1 MLGENL
7 LMRNYRVF
15 LSSPNDVLPERD
27 RAQLVVDRL
36 NSEHTGGELFSLS
49 RWEHAYY
56 HASSP
61 PQGQI
66 PNPGE
71 HDIVICI
78 FWKRIGTD
86 LPSAYDRPDG
96 TPRTGTEYE
105 FETAREARELRQ
117 DGLPDILVYRK
128 TEKIL
133 FSEENVDAE
142 RAQKKALD
150 QFWERWFHSDAG
162 HFIAGFQ
169 VFADVNDF
177 ATQLERNLREWL
189 HRRHDSQVI
198 WDVAAQGSP
207 YPGLS
212 AFDETHASLFL
223 GRKLDVARA
232 RARFIEAAIG
242 RYRGSRTAP
251 FLLILGPSGCGK
263 SSFLRAGLV
272 PALRSGGMPAFREDG
287 ADGIQSFRSIVVVP
301 RELGTDLL
309 RAFANA
315 LYHPK
320 EQRGASHV
328 GLPELADGDY
338 PTADAFAAL
347 AAGSPASAAAPV
359 LRALDRALQSAQP
372 PKAGSRSAERIGLI
386 VAIDQLE
393 ELLSSPAADR
403 QTLVRL
409 LTELAASGRVWIAA
423 TMRNDFYDRL
433 RQDADLSEL
442 TDRGRI
448 YDLAPPSVA
457 DFRAIIREPAAAAG
471 LEFETTESRDLAAE
485 IEKEAAGDGSLPMIA
500 FLLDELFQNRRGNL
514 LTLETYDR
522 LGGAA
527 GALAEHGEQLFA
539 TLPAA
544 EQQAFPRVVRQLVR
558 LGHQDQGPVAN
569 PAPPS
574 AFPPDSP
581 ERRLISAL
589 NEARL
594 VHMFSVAVDP
604 STSATSWV
612 RWSHEALLSRW
623 PRLRASVEA
632 DRRDYETLDRLQS
645 SWTLWHHTE
654 DEHKSDRLLTD
665 LALAEGVD
673 LVNRWGEDIDEGIRQ
688 FVNASQFAARA
699 RRRRRRRI
707 VTATV
712 SALAALS
719 AVSIVMGLNAVRQSR
734 RATSEAAIADR
745 TTQFMVTLFTLADP
759 TESSDSAEALKSVLD
774 RSVREIQ
781 VERRLEPRVR
791 AELRTAIGRAYTG
804 LGRFTDAERVI
815 ADALRDQ
822 DQSGEPVPG
831 ESRTRTMV
839 AYGTALYLNSDYE
852 RAVPQLR
859 QAVDLARGTLPASS
873 AVRSE
878 ALTALAE
885 ALSQQGQ
892 TEAAVRLCDEALA
905 EDRQR
910 GPAEQAVLARTLDAL
925 ASVYLTAGMPVKAV
939 APMREA
945 LDLRRAVFGA
955 HHARTAESMNN
966 LGAVYYVLGRYPYAA
981 KLWSDALPIYREV
994 YGNVHVEVATI
1005 LNNLGRSALMAGRVP
1020 EAEGLLRDAL
1030 KLDEKLR
1037 PPTHDDLVAPLT
1049 SLAMIDL
1056 FDGKV
1061 ESARAEI
1068 MRAETIARLPDHG
1081 ELLDQV
1087 LLSEADVALATEQR
1101 TAAASLLKES
1111 RELLEKSHPPDK
1123 GPDDAWR
1130 YAVWDLVNAELLAQ
1144 EGRNDEASRL
1154 LAQTRPAI
1162 LQRFGSTGFYS
1173 LVLSRRSERI
1183 EKLARSSAGCASLPA
1198 ALPCPHRLGHNVVN
1212 PAL

>member
-1 MLGENL
+1 
-7 LMRNYRVF
+7 MRNYRVF
-15 LSSPNDVLPERD
+15 LSSPNDVLAERD
-27 RAQLVVDRL
+27 RAQLVIERL
-36 NSEHTGGELFSLS
+36 NSEHPEGELFSLS

-86 LPSAYDRPDG
+86 LPSVYDRPDG
-96 TPRTGTEYE
+96 TSRTGTEYE
-105 FETAREARELRQ
+105 FESAREARELRQ

-177 ATQLERNLREWL
+177 GVQLERNLREWL
-189 HRRHDSQVI
+189 HRRHDNQVN
-198 WDVAAQGSP
+198 WDIATQGSP
-207 YPGLS
+207 YLGLA
-212 AFDETHASLFL
+212 AFDEAHASLFL

-263 SSFLRAGLV
+263 SSLLRAGLV

-287 ADGIQSFRSIVVVP
+287 ADGIQAFRSIVVIP
-301 RELGTDLL
+301 RELGTDLV
-309 RAFANA
+309 RALANA
-315 LYHPK
+315 LYQPK
-320 EQRGASHV
+320 EQRGASHA

-338 PTADAFAAL
+338 PTADAFAVL
-347 AAGSPASAAAPV
+347 AANSPASAVAPV
-359 LRALDRALQSAQP
+359 LRALDRAQQAARP
-372 PKAGSRSAERIGLI
+372 PEDGSKPVERMGLI
-386 VAIDQLE
+386 LAIDQLE
-393 ELLSSPAADR
+393 ELLSSSAGDR
-403 QTLVRL
+403 QALVRL
-409 LTELAASGRVWIAA
+409 LMELAASGRVWIAA

-433 RQDADLSEL
+433 RLDADLSEL

-448 YDLAPPSVA
+448 YDLAPPSVG

-485 IEKEAAGDGSLPMIA
+485 IEEEAAGDGALPMIA
-500 FLLDELFQNRRGNL
+500 FLLEELFQNRRGNL

-527 GALAEHGEQLFA
+527 GALAEHGEELFA
-539 TLPAA
+539 MLPAA

-558 LGHQDQGPVAN
+558 LGHQSQSPVAN

-594 VHMFSVAVDP
+594 VHMFSVAVGS

-645 SWTLWHHTE
+645 AWTLWQHTGA
-654 DEHKSDRLLTD
+654 EHKWERLLTD
-665 LALAEGVD
+665 LTLAEGVD
-673 LVNRWGEDIDEGIRQ
+673 LINRWGEDIDDGIRQ

-719 AVSIVMGLNAVRQSR
+719 AVAIVLGLNAMRQSR

-759 TESSDSAEALKSVLD
+759 TEGSESAEALKSVLD
-774 RSVREIQ
+774 RSVRELP
-781 VERRLEPRVR
+781 VERQLEPRVR
-791 AELRTAIGRAYTG
+791 AELRTAIGRAYMG
-804 LGRFTDAERVI
+804 LGRFTDGEHVL

-822 DQSGEPVPG
+822 DQSGEPIPG

-839 AYGTALYLNSDYE
+839 AYGSTLYLNSDYD

-859 QAVDLARGTLPASS
+859 LAVALARSTLPASS
-873 AVRSE
+873 VVRSA

-892 TEAAVRLCDEALA
+892 TEAAVQLCDEALA
-905 EDRQR
+905 EDRRR
-910 GPAEQAVLARTLDAL
+910 GPAEQAVLARTLDTL
-925 ASVYLTAGMPVKAV
+925 ATVYLTAGMPVKAI

-945 LDLRRAVFGA
+945 LDLRRAVFGM

-966 LGAVYYVLGRYPYAA
+966 LGALYYALGRYPQAA

-994 YGNVHVEVATI
+994 YGDVHVEVATI

-1030 KLDEKLR
+1030 RLDEKLR
-1037 PPTHDDLVAPLT
+1037 TPTHDDLVAPLT

-1056 FDGKV
+1056 YGGKV
-1061 ESARAEI
+1061 EAAQAEI
-1068 MRAETIARLPDHG
+1068 MRAERIARLPDHG

-1087 LLSEADVALATEQR
+1087 LLNEADVALARDRPTE
-1101 TAAASLLKES
+1101 AASLLKES
-1111 RELLEKSHPPDK
+1111 RELLEKAHPP
-1123 GPDDAWR
+1123 GQEDAWR

-1144 EGRNDEASRL
+1144 DGRNDEASRL
-1154 LAQTRPAI
+1154 LDQTRPTI
-1162 LQRFGSTGFYS
+1162 LQRFGGSGFYS
-1173 LVLSRRSERI
+1173 LVLKVRGERI
-1183 EKLARSSAGCASLPA
+1183 EKLARRTPA
-1198 ALPCPHRLGHNVVN
+1198 VRATQKVALGK
-1212 PAL
+1212 